1 MADADRTIPRNP
13 ETQYERRDVPLA
25 VYAAAAI
32 GLTLL
37 LGIAPIAIR
46 MGYPTIRHD
55 VDRRLAVVPSAPRLQ
70 TNPPQELAA
79 YLAEQKALLDSYGWV
94 DREKGIAREP
104 IDVAIGRLLRDGSD
118 GFPSEAARP

>member
-13 ETQYERRDVPLA
+13 ETHYERRDVPLVA
-25 VYAAAAI
+25 YAAAAI

-37 LGIAPIAIR
+37 LGIAPVAIR

-55 VDRRLAVVPSAPRLQ
+55 VDRRLANVPPAPRLQ
-70 TNPPQELAA
+70 TNPPQDLAA
-79 YLAEQKALLDSYGWV
+79 YLAQQKALLDSYGWV
-94 DREKGIAREP
+94 DREKGIVREP
-104 IDVAIGRLLRDGSD
+104 IDAAMKRLLREGSD